1 MTPAPPKPPPS
12 APAKKPLWFRAPML
26 MYLTIVIVFAILA
39 VYVFH
44 SVVTLSASH

>member
-1 MTPAPPKPPPS
+1 MNPARTSSKKPP
-12 APAKKPLWFRAPML
+12 WFRAPVL

-44 SVVTLSASH
+44 SVVTLSALH